1 MRFITPRRTV
11 LFILLLGLRIAPV
24 FGFSESGQASWY
36 GGKFHGRTTASGE
49 TFDTNALTA
58 AHKTL
63 PFGTVVEV
71 TNLDNGKAVTVRIND
86 RGPFVEGRIIDLSRA
101 AAEKLDMVGTGV
113 ARVEI
118 HLVENPGETLMAHRE
133 VPSEG
138 TVILQIGSYG
148 IQGNALA
155 TQKRLNEA
163 DLSAELED
171 AAGGITRVIIADV
184 AEADLPEILEKLYLL
199 GFSRP
204 LIRRFR

>member
-1 MRFITPRRTV
+1 MALTF
-11 LFILLLGLRIAPV
+11 LFLLPPL

-71 TNLDNGKAVTVRIND
+71 TNLDNGRAVTVRIND

-101 AAEKLDMVGTGV
+101 AAEKIDMVGTGV

-118 HLVENPGETLMAHRE
+118 HLVENPGEALMAHRE
-133 VPSEG
+133 VPAEG

-148 IQGNALA
+148 VLNNARAIRDRLA
-155 TQKRLNEA
+155 ESGLR
-163 DLSAELED
+163 AELEE
-171 AAGGITRVIIADV
+171 AAAGITRVIIPDV
-184 AEADLPEILEKLYLL
+184 TEADLPGVLRKLEIL

>member
-1 MRFITPRRTV
+1 MSSIIPHRTV
-11 LFILLLGLRIAPV
+11 LFILLFGLLISPI

-118 HLVENPGETLMAHRE
+118 HLVENPGEALMAHRE

-155 TQKRLNEA
+155 IQKRLTDA
-163 DLSAELED
+163 DLSAELEE

-184 AEADLPEILEKLYLL
+184 AEAQLPEILQKLDLL